1 MHHARPDAVR
11 SACSPELDEGE
22 EHCEQ
27 SCGFAAGS
35 VNHKTVIGSRAQELP
50 VALDGIVVADPAVA
64 PVIADNSGARRAGH
78 GRAAVSASERSLG
91 VLGMSTEQR
100 GETCSRSS
108 PLGVLTEETH
118 HQRDKGVEYVRPARG
133 RPVEV

>member
-1 MHHARPDAVR
+1 MSAFEQGRVGR
-11 SACSPELDEGE
+11 SRVTEG
-22 EHCEQ
+22 
-27 SCGFAAGS
+27 
-35 VNHKTVIGSRAQELP
+35 
-50 VALDGIVVADPAVA
+50 D
-64 PVIADNSGARRAGH
+64 
-78 GRAAVSASERSLG
+78 ERSELALC

-118 HQRDKGVEYVRPARG
+118 HQRDKGAESVRPARG

>member
-1 MHHARPDAVR
+1 MSWRHLWTTISR
-11 SACSPELDEGE
+11 SIL
-22 EHCEQ
+22 
-27 SCGFAAGS
+27 
-35 VNHKTVIGSRAQELP
+35 
-50 VALDGIVVADPAVA
+50 
-64 PVIADNSGARRAGH
+64 RR
-78 GRAAVSASERSLG
+78 GRHDRDLG

-118 HQRDKGVEYVRPARG
+118 HQRDKGVEFVRPVRG

>member
-1 MHHARPDAVR
+1 MTLCQAPLVR
-11 SACSPELDEGE
+11 WWLGPRRQASAGRHKSVLVRWRTRGPG
-22 EHCEQ
+22 
-27 SCGFAAGS
+27 APKAPPAG
-35 VNHKTVIGSRAQELP
+35 REA
-50 VALDGIVVADPAVA
+50 
-64 PVIADNSGARRAGH
+64 
-78 GRAAVSASERSLG
+78 LG

-118 HQRDKGVEYVRPARG
+118 HQRDKGVEFVRPARG